1 MNGIRAWAWSA
12 VRYSMAV
19 AASIRSRYQFAPMI
33 GLFLIKSVVFNSKLC
48 RLPFT
53 EDQPSQIFNVILIE

>member
-19 AASIRSRYQFAPMI
+19 AASIRVRYRVAPTT
-33 GLFLIKSVVFNSKLC
+33 GLSLIQSSVGC
-48 RLPFT
+48 R
-53 EDQPSQIFNVILIE
+53 